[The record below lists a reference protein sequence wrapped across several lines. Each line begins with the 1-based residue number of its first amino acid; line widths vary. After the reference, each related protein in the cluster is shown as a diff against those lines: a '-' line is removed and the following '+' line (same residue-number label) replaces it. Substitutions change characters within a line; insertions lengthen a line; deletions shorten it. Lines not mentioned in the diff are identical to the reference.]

1 MKGVEILYD
10 HKGNKRYVQLDVAT
24 IVKDPDLVEELL
36 DVIICE
42 ARKNEPSITLAE
54 LKARAKKI
62 RKK

>member
-10 HKGNKRYVQLDVAT
+10 DKGNKRYVQLDVAT
-24 IVKDPDLVEELL
+24 IVKDPELVEELL